1 LQGTVSTG
9 FITFHR
15 SATMGQSQAFSSP
28 PIKASSVI
36 GTEVVN
42 PNDEALGDI
51 KEMVIDPSTGKVAYA
66 VVAFG
71 GFMGLGQKLVAI
83 PFAAFSY
90 NMSKNE
96 YVLDVPKDRL
106 KEAPSFDAGHWPSM
120 TDEKWNRDQHSYYG
134 RIPYWE

>member
-1 LQGTVSTG
+1 
-9 FITFHR
+9 
-15 SATMGQSQAFSSP
+15 MGQSQAFSSP

-36 GTEVVN
+36 GTDVVN

-51 KEMVIDPSTGKVAYA
+51 KEMVIDPGTGKVAYA

-83 PFAAFSY
+83 PLAAFSY

-106 KEAPSFDAGHWPSM
+106 KEAPSFDAAHWPSM
-120 TDEKWNRDQHSYYG
+120 ADEKWNRDQHSYYG